1 MGTAASVRRMRTVDL
16 NGTWRAVVADEE
28 RRRDF
33 ADVGTSDT
41 AEAGWS
47 DLVVPSHWRTTP
59 TFAAIDGPLL
69 TRRHFQLDTTAAL
82 SPNAPRRIGAE
93 SAPTVSAGGTRWWLV
108 LDGVCYQGDV
118 WMDGRYIGDTEGYF
132 FPHSFDVTDLLHDDP
147 HHVLAVEVACTPQSD
162 PTAKRNLTGS
172 LQHSTWLEPDWNPG
186 GIWRDVRLE
195 ESGPLRIRHLRV
207 RCDEATRDRAV
218 LACRAVIDAV
228 EPGTAHLLTT
238 VTPTPS
244 SAGDNPAG
252 GGDSIRE
259 TAAEDAQTLT
269 LAAGENR
276 VEWQIEIRDPD
287 LWWPHA
293 LGDQPLHD
301 VAISVHLD
309 DDGTMGA
316 VSHRRQ
322 VRTGLRRVEMRR
334 WILHVNGE
342 RMFLKGTNL
351 GPTRQDLAGTS
362 PEAVVADVRAA
373 RDVGLDMVR
382 IHTHIARPEL
392 YDAADELGMIVW
404 QDMPLQWGYARSVR
418 KQAVRQAREAVD
430 LLAHHPSL
438 AVWCGHNEPL
448 TIGAAHH
455 EDPTTDR
462 PTGSRELRRMVLG
475 QVLPSWNRSI
485 LDRSIRRTL
494 RSVDGTRPVIAHSGV
509 LPHLPQLDGTD
520 SHLWFGWEYGEIDDL
535 ADLAARWPRLVR
547 FVSELGAQAVP
558 TTADFCEPHRWP
570 DLDWERLS
578 SVHGL
583 QRELLDLIADPDEAE
598 SFAAWR
604 DDTQRYQ
611 AELLRRQIE
620 ALRRLKYRPTGGF
633 AQFLFAD
640 AHPAI
645 SASVL
650 DHRRRAKQGL
660 DALAAACR
668 PVIVVADPLP
678 PTGRAL
684 PSTLDVHV
692 VSDQRHSLGA
702 LTATATLTVD
712 GTTVEHQWTGDV
724 PADDCVRVGT
734 VTVPRRARHGD
745 SAHLV
750 LRLRDADGD
759 LVAANEY
766 RR

>member
-1 MGTAASVRRMRTVDL
+1 MRTLDL

-33 ADVGTSDT
+33 ADVGTSDA
-41 AEAGWS
+41 AEAGWT
-47 DLVVPSHWRTTP
+47 DLVVPSHWRTTAN
-59 TFAAIDGPLL
+59 FAATDGPLL
-69 TRRHFQLDTTAAL
+69 TRRHFHLDT
-82 SPNAPRRIGAE
+82 
-93 SAPTVSAGGTRWWLV
+93 AGSRWWLV
-108 LDGVCYQGDV
+108 LDGVFYQGDV
-118 WMDGRYIGDTEGYF
+118 WIDGRYVGDTEGYF

-147 HHVLAVEVACTPQSD
+147 DHVLAVEVACSPQTD

-186 GIWRDVRLE
+186 GIWQGVRLE

-207 RCDEATRDRAV
+207 RCTEATRDRAV
-218 LACRAVIDAV
+218 LACRAVIDAI
-228 EPGTAHLLTT
+228 EPGTARLLTE
-238 VTPTPS
+238 VTHSS
-244 SAGDNPAG
+244 SAAATSTSPS
-252 GGDSIRE
+252 GDSTGR

-276 VEWQIEIRDPD
+276 VEWQVEISNPD

-293 LGDQPLHD
+293 LGAQPLYD
-301 VAISVHLD
+301 VAISAHLD
-309 DDGTMGA
+309 DEGTAA
-316 VSHRRQ
+316 VASHRRQ

-351 GPTRQDLAGTS
+351 GPTRQDLAGAS
-362 PEAVVADVRAA
+362 PESIAADVRAA

-382 IHTHIARPEL
+382 VHTHIARPEL
-392 YDAADELGMIVW
+392 YEAADELGMIVW
-404 QDMPLQWGYARSVR
+404 QDLPLQWGYARSVR

-455 EDPTTDR
+455 EDATADR
-462 PTGSRELRRMVLG
+462 PGGSRELRRMVLG

-535 ADLAARWPRLVR
+535 ADLASRWPRLVR

-583 QRELLDLIADPDEAE
+583 QRELLDLIADPDDAE

-620 ALRRLKYRPTGGF
+620 TLRRLKYRPTGGF

-640 AHPAI
+640 AHPSI
-645 SASVL
+645 SPSVL

-678 PTGRAL
+678 PAGRSL
-684 PSTLDVHV
+684 PATLDVHV
-692 VSDQRHSLGA
+692 VSDRRHPLGV
-702 LTATATLTVD
+702 LTATASLTVD
-712 GTTVEHQWTGDV
+712 GTTVEHRWTGDV
-724 PADDCVRVGT
+724 PADDCVLVGT
-734 VTVPRRARHGD
+734 VAIPRSARHGD
-745 SAHLV
+745 SAQLV
-750 LRLRDADGD
+750 LTLHDAEGE